1 MPKRSNS
8 KKPKPVEVV
17 AVGAVVEKE
26 KPSSSSLSSKPKKPG
41 SEIDDIFAGKK
52 RKKPEKQEKSNGDA
66 VTEPKKLKRSK
77 DKSSRIPKDGVLS
90 EPPPRRS
97 RKKTADG
104 FTLYTEEELG
114 IGRSNAGGTPLC
126 PFDCDCCF

>member
-1 MPKRSNS
+1 MPNKSNS
-8 KKPKPVEVV
+8 KKPKPVEV
-17 AVGAVVEKE
+17 AAAAVVEKE
-26 KPSSSSLSSKPKKPG
+26 KPISSSKPKKPG

-52 RKKPEKQEKSNGDA
+52 RKKPELQEKSSGVA
-66 VTEPKKLKRSK
+66 VTEAKKVKKSK
-77 DKSSRIPKDGVLS
+77 ETSSRIPKDNVLS
-90 EPPPRRS
+90 EPRRRS

-114 IGRSNAGGTPLC
+114 FGRSNAGGTSLC

>member
-1 MPKRSNS
+1 MPKKSNS
-8 KKPKPVEVV
+8 KKPKAVEV
-17 AVGAVVEKE
+17 AAAAVVEKE
-26 KPSSSSLSSKPKKPG
+26 KPVSSSKPKKPG

-52 RKKPEKQEKSNGDA
+52 RKKPELQEKSSGVA
-66 VTEPKKLKRSK
+66 VTEPKKAKKSK
-77 DKSSRIPKDGVLS
+77 ENSGRIPKDNVLS
-90 EPPPRRS
+90 EPPRRS

-114 IGRSNAGGTPLC
+114 IGRSNAGGTSLC